1 MSRRLP
7 TTSRP
12 RVGCR
17 PLGGPLILIAPL
29 ENGAGEH
36 VVKDLIAL
44 ACGSV
49 RRGSNRGQDAV
60 FAGGEAHEQRFN
72 LVALELGVFRE
83 IVEAERQKEREWSAR
98 RDQLAAKVKTLCGD

>member
-1 MSRRLP
+1 MIAGFVLGFLP
-7 TTSRP
+7 LLFRT

-49 RRGSNRGQDAV
+49 WWRRDRGQDAV
-60 FAGGEAHEQRFN
+60 LAGGEAHEQRLN

-83 IVEAERQKEREWSAR
+83 VVEAERDLRA
-98 RDQLAAKVKTLCGD
+98 